1 MTERAAYLALSRIG
15 GKRRLEARELLAE
28 LGSARAVWSRMGL
41 AGPDPEAELARAM
54 SRPGRMIVPTDA
66 EYPPNLAQL
75 EDYPLVLFLRGLPL
89 PPEPLVA
96 VVGSRMAT
104 PYGLVVAERLGRDLA
119 RSGVSVVSGLARG
132 VDTAAHRGAL
142 RFPESHPVAVL
153 GCGLDHD
160 YPAENRPLKD
170 LLERHGTL
178 VSEYPPS
185 EPPVAWH
192 FPARNRILAGLC
204 RAVVVVEAS
213 ERSGA
218 LITAR
223 CALNAGREVMV
234 VPGDVGQPTSRGTF
248 ELLRDGATPVAC
260 AAHIL
265 ESLFVREAPRET
277 SPLEP
282 DLARVLA
289 GLSPRGSSA
298 DELVQ
303 RTRLSITQVLAALGR
318 LQVEGRVRRF
328 GSAFLPLDE

>member
-15 GKRRLEARELLAE
+15 GKRRLQARQLLAE
-28 LGSARAVWSRMGL
+28 LSSARAVCARLGL
-41 AGPDPEAELARAM
+41 PDSERELERALG
-54 SRPGRMIVPTDA
+54 RPGRLVIPTDP
-66 EYPPNLAQL
+66 EYPPFLAQL
-75 EDYPLVLFLRGLPL
+75 DDYPLALFLRGLPL
-89 PPEPLVA
+89 PAQPLVA

-104 PYGLVVAERLGRDLA
+104 PYGLSVAERLGRDLA
-119 RSGVSVVSGLARG
+119 RSGVSVVSGMARG

-142 RFPESHPVAVL
+142 RYPESQPVAVL

-170 LLERHGTL
+170 QLERHGTL
-178 VSEYPPS
+178 VSEYPPW
-185 EPPVAWH
+185 EPPVAWR

-204 RAVVVVEAS
+204 RAVVVVEAG

-223 CALNAGREVMV
+223 CAQDAGREVMV

-248 ELLRDGATPVAC
+248 ELLRDGATPVAS

-265 ESLFVREAPRET
+265 EELFVREVPAEKPQLET
-277 SPLEP
+277 E
-282 DLARVLA
+282 LARVLA
-289 GLSPRGSSA
+289 GISPRGSSA

-303 RTRLSITQVLAALGR
+303 RTRLSITQVLAALSR

-328 GSAFLPLDE
+328 GSAFLTLD